1 MSSVA
6 LVKLC
11 QVSEDNL
18 NDVIRVIWAK
28 RPQNLLLTVSL
39 KFKPGLCSWKDKWSY
54 KNMLLN
60 FMMENGE
67 FCVFFFYYFTLGL
80 CCSYINH

>member
-18 NDVIRVIWAK
+18 NDVIRVIWA
-28 RPQNLLLTVSL
+28 RRSQNLLLTVSL
-39 KFKPGLCSWKDKWSY
+39 KFEPGLCSWKEIV
-54 KNMLLN
+54 L
-60 FMMENGE
+60 
-67 FCVFFFYYFTLGL
+67 
-80 CCSYINH
+80 